1 MKRKI
6 MALDVGDKTI
16 GGGLADDV
24 EHHQADHD
32 ADHVDRG
39 AHGPLG
45 GEQAEA
51 AGDGDAGDDREQ
63 DRLAGGD
70 KIALSELDLGD
81 CQAL

>member
-1 MKRKI
+1 MNWE
-6 MALDVGDKTI
+6 I
-16 GGGLADDV
+16 GIRRDV
-24 EHHQADHD
+24 EHRQADHD

-63 DRLAGGD
+63 DRLASD
-70 KIALSELDLGD
+70 APAVTIISSVSTMMPKRW
-81 CQAL
+81 